1 MTTIKQIIRLK
12 LEKVSQRAISVSLGI
27 SRATV
32 SKYFSLIEVSGIDYK
47 DLLALPDS
55 DLDELFNTA
64 TPKKYL
70 RDERYAILGS
80 AEKLKICFRI

>member
-27 SRATV
+27 SRSTV

-47 DLLALPDS
+47 DLLALPES
-55 DLDELFNTA
+55 DLDALFNTA

-70 RDERYAILGS
+70 RDERYAILQ
-80 AEKLKICFRI
+80 ARFLR